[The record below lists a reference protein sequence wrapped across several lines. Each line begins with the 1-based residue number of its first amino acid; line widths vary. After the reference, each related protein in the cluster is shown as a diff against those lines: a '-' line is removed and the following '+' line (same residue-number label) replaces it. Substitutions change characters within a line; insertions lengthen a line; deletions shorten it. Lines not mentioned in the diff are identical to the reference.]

1 MPRTAAH
8 CTTAFRTCA
17 HSRSLRQVL
26 LNLLY
31 SPNPN
36 PTPHPHQVLL
46 NLLYNAVKF
55 TVHGSVTLSAEVQ
68 EETQT
73 HFFVLVRVA
82 DQGIGISKEDQSKLF
97 GMFAKIKDARVRNPL
112 GVGLGLAICKQLV
125 EMMGGQIWVDSTYG
139 EGSTFSFTLQVT
151 LPRPLTQKLT
161 LILALTLPLTL
172 TLLLHA
178 AAREDR
184 ERGGDDSARG
194 GGAPREGRAT
204 HGALGPL
211 AAHLGGR
218 GQ

>member
-1 MPRTAAH
+1 MPRTTAH
-8 CTTAFRTCA
+8 CTTALRTCA

-178 AAREDR
+178 AARED
-184 ERGGDDSARG
+184 
-194 GGAPREGRAT
+194 
-204 HGALGPL
+204 
-211 AAHLGGR
+211 
-218 GQ
+218 